1 MKRRRIFLVLLFVA
15 LVVLVLSSVVVGGF
29 IVGRSRADAMA
40 QRIPGRW
47 IFSSAHFRLFYSS
60 IGTAGPL
67 WDFVYARPDDPAGR
81 AITLPMGISGRPHPD
96 QHDGQS

>member
-1 MKRRRIFLVLLFVA
+1 MMKRRRIFLVLLFVA

-47 IFSSAHFRLFYSS
+47 IFSSAHFRLFYS
-60 IGTAGPL
+60 
-67 WDFVYARPDDPAGR
+67 